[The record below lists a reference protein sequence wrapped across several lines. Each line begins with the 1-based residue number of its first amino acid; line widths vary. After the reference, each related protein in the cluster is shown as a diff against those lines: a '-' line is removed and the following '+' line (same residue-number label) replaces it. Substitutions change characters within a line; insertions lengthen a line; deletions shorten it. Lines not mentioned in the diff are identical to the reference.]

1 MATKKNGSSH
11 NYVLDIFFCSA
22 LALMLILFFTQALGY
37 PIVSARAPLLAMVPL
52 AILLVINLVKIIRAS
67 SVQRVKDQTHKQ
79 VGEEGTQLKKLVSFV
94 LWLVF
99 CVAAIYVGG
108 HYAGV
113 FIFLVLFLRFMAKE
127 RWRLAVM
134 LSVGMTL
141 AVYVVFEMIMGIYL
155 YRGVI
160 YLIWRGYKVF

>member
-1 MATKKNGSSH
+1 MATKENGSSH

-22 LALMLILFFTQALGY
+22 LALMLILFFTRALGY

-99 CVAAIYVGG
+99 
-108 HYAGV
+108 
-113 FIFLVLFLRFMAKE
+113 LVLCLRLMAKE
-127 RWRLAVM
+127 GWRLAVM